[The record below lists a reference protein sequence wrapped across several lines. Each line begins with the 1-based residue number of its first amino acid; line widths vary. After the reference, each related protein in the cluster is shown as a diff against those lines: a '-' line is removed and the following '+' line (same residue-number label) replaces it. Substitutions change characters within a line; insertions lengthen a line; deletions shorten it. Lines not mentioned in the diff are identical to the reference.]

1 MVRRETRKKPI
12 ALLSFRKIVFL
23 HRCLLKGEQRFFIEK
38 KASFR
43 LSVEVNLDNLL
54 TITRIFGNQAYQLCV
69 YCQSVGLVLQYLVIR
84 ESRPYFVDAVG
95 LKLHFL
101 CVCDGE
107 FCEFSEKTTKNDKK
121 TMKER

>member
-1 MVRRETRKKPI
+1 MVRRETKKNQSPCSVSEN
-12 ALLSFRKIVFL
+12 LYFCTVVLP
-23 HRCLLKGEQRFFIEK
+23 KGGQRFFIEK

-54 TITRIFGNQAYQLCV
+54 TITRIFGNQACQLCV

-101 CVCDGE
+101 CVWFIRNKRVDDFRRGT
-107 FCEFSEKTTKNDKK
+107 CE
-121 TMKER
+121 

>member
-1 MVRRETRKKPI
+1 MR
-12 ALLSFRKIVFL
+12 IVFFCYFCTVVL
-23 HRCLLKGEQRFFIEK
+23 PKGGQRFFIEK

-54 TITRIFGNQAYQLCV
+54 TITRIFGNQACQLCV

-101 CVCDGE
+101 CILL
-107 FCEFSEKTTKNDKK
+107 
-121 TMKER
+121 RRILRI